1 MSSVTKLV
9 TNFVSDSQHNLMGL
23 PFLPPKWPKSDQIE
37 ARQMSIFQDIS
48 QVVEIIGK
56 KTL

>member
-9 TNFVSDSQHNLMGL
+9 TNFVSDSQHNLIDFAANGTN
-23 PFLPPKWPKSDQIE
+23 PPVFDHHGPRQI
-37 ARQMSIFQDIS
+37 SIFQDIS